1 MYLDDP
7 ARNCRLAKLT
17 DDEGQDGAGCHD
29 DEDLGHDSE
38 STLDELPNR
47 RPRIAYAKQHTK
59 TTTHDL
65 HDRSTCLTCSVA
77 SCSIGTIRASVCD
90 LP

>member
-38 STLDELPNR
+38 STLDELSN
-47 RPRIAYAKQHTK
+47 
-59 TTTHDL
+59 
-65 HDRSTCLTCSVA
+65 
-77 SCSIGTIRASVCD
+77 
-90 LP
+90 